1 MKRLMLSGTLLLVC
15 MAVMFYLA
23 ADNTPQINRSDLLP
37 WRMML
42 YGVIFCTGWRLY
54 ERFPPY
60 RPAIRRI
67 ALIFIVLI
75 VLNEIVPEVFR

>member
-23 ADNTPQINRSDLLP
+23 AGNTPQINHSDLLP
-37 WRMML
+37 WRIML
-42 YGVIFCTGWRLY
+42 YGVICGVGWRLY
-54 ERFPPY
+54 DRLPPH
-60 RPAIRRI
+60 RPAIRHI
-67 ALIFIVLI
+67 ALMFIVLI

>member
-23 ADNTPQINRSDLLP
+23 TDNTPLINRSDLLP
-37 WRMML
+37 WRIML
-42 YGVIFCTGWRLY
+42 YGVVCGVGWRLY
-54 ERFPPY
+54 DRLPPH

-75 VLNEIVPEVFR
+75 VLNEIGPEVFR

>member
-23 ADNTPQINRSDLLP
+23 AGNTPQINHSDLLP
-37 WRMML
+37 WRIML
-42 YGVIFCTGWRLY
+42 YGVICGVGWRLY
-54 ERFPPY
+54 DRLPPH

-75 VLNEIVPEVFR
+75 VLNEIGPEVFR

>member
-1 MKRLMLSGTLLLVC
+1 MKRLILSGSLLLVC

-37 WRMML
+37 WRIML
-42 YGVIFCTGWRLY
+42 YGVICGVGWHLYDRL
-54 ERFPPY
+54 PPH
-60 RPAIRRI
+60 RPATRRI

>member
-15 MAVMFYLA
+15 MAVMFYLV
-23 ADNTPQINRSDLLP
+23 ADNTPQINRSALLP
-37 WRMML
+37 WRIML
-42 YGVIFCTGWRLY
+42 YAVICGVGWHLYDRL
-54 ERFPPY
+54 PPH

>member
-1 MKRLMLSGTLLLVC
+1 MKRLMLSSTLLLIC
-15 MAVMFYLA
+15 MAVMFYLSSGNA
-23 ADNTPQINRSDLLP
+23 PQINRSDLLL
-37 WRMML
+37 WRITL
-42 YGVIFCTGWRLY
+42 YGVACGVGWRLY
-54 ERFPPY
+54 DRLPPH

>member
-1 MKRLMLSGTLLLVC
+1 MKRLILSGSLLLVC

-23 ADNTPQINRSDLLP
+23 ADNSSDLLP
-37 WRMML
+37 WRIML
-42 YGVIFCTGWRLY
+42 YGVICGVGWRLY
-54 ERFPPY
+54 DRLPSH

>member
-1 MKRLMLSGTLLLVC
+1 MKRLILSGSLLLLC

-37 WRMML
+37 WRIML
-42 YGVIFCTGWRLY
+42 YGMICGVGWHLYDRL
-54 ERFPPY
+54 PPH

>member
-15 MAVMFYLA
+15 MVVMFYLA

-37 WRMML
+37 WRIML
-42 YGVIFCTGWRLY
+42 YGVVCSVGWHLYDRL
-54 ERFPPY
+54 PPH

>member
-1 MKRLMLSGTLLLVC
+1 MKRLMLSCSLLLVC

-23 ADNTPQINRSDLLP
+23 SDNTPLINRSDLLL
-37 WRMML
+37 WRVTL
-42 YGVIFCTGWRLY
+42 YGVINAVGWRLY
-54 ERFPPY
+54 DRFPPY

>member
-1 MKRLMLSGTLLLVC
+1 MKRLMLAGTLLLVC

-23 ADNTPQINRSDLLP
+23 AVNTPQINRSDLMP
-37 WRMML
+37 WRIML
-42 YGVIFCTGWRLY
+42 YGVICGVGWHLYDRL
-54 ERFPPY
+54 PPH

-67 ALIFIVLI
+67 ALIFIILI

>member
-1 MKRLMLSGTLLLVC
+1 MKRLILSGSLLLVC

-37 WRMML
+37 WRIML
-42 YGVIFCTGWRLY
+42 YGVICGVGWRLY
-54 ERFPPY
+54 DRLPPH

>member
-1 MKRLMLSGTLLLVC
+1 MKRLILSGSLLLVC

-37 WRMML
+37 WHIML
-42 YGVIFCTGWRLY
+42 YGVICGVGWHLYDRL
-54 ERFPPY
+54 PPH

-67 ALIFIVLI
+67 ALIFIVLM

>member
-15 MAVMFYLA
+15 MAVIFYLA
-23 ADNTPQINRSDLLP
+23 AVNTPQINRSDLMP
-37 WRMML
+37 WRVML
-42 YGVIFCTGWRLY
+42 YGVICGVGWHLY
-54 ERFPPY
+54 DCLPPH